1 MNTKR
6 KLNGF
11 DLLLLIV
18 VVLMIIGLAFKVAI
32 LQSGDGDSETEYTAT
47 YILSV
52 TPVRTYTVDQLEIGD
67 TIYYGSTD
75 DEMGVITDMEV
86 VSARSTTITNSGEVL
101 TLTYEDRY
109 EVILTIEA
117 TAQASDDYDGCYQV
131 SGVTLL
137 ENRSDSY
144 HTKYQSFSGTM
155 LSVEV
160 TES

>member
-11 DLLLLIV
+11 DLILLIV

-32 LQSGDGDSETEYTAT
+32 LQSGDSETEYTVT
-47 YILSV
+47 YTLSV
-52 TPVRTYTVDQLEIGD
+52 SPVRSYTVDQLEIGD

-160 TES
+160 AES